1 MVASSRE
8 IILSKFLSEMSNMNE
23 KKALLIIDMINDFVL
38 DGAPLQIPKIKKVV
52 KNIKREIEKARIER
66 YAIIY
71 VCDCHERDDK
81 EFIMFPPHALK
92 NTEGAKIIED
102 LKPQGSDI
110 IVRKNTFS
118 GFLNTDLDEIL
129 EKLSIEKL
137 IIAGCVT
144 NICVLYTAAGAVFRG
159 YKVNI
164 VKDAV
169 IGLNLKDHKYALEH
183 MKDVL
188 KVNII

>member
-1 MVASSRE
+1 MW
-8 IILSKFLSEMSNMNE
+8 NMNE
-23 KKALLIIDMINDFVL
+23 KKALLIINMLNDFVL
-38 DGAPLQIPKIKKVV
+38 NEAPLQVPKIIRIV
-52 KNIKREIEKARIER
+52 KNIKREIEIARVER
-66 YAIIY
+66 YTIIY
-71 VCDCHERDDK
+71 ICDCHERDDR
-81 EFIMFPPHALK
+81 EFKMFPPHALK

-137 IIAGCVT
+137 VITGCVT
-144 NICVLYTAAGAVFRG
+144 NICILYTAAGAVFRG
-159 YKVNI
+159 YRVNI
-164 VKDAV
+164 AKDAV
-169 IGLNLKDHKYALEH
+169 IGLNLKDHKYVLEH
-183 MKDVL
+183 MKDIL